1 MLKVTVI
8 RIPGKGR
15 GVITTEPIAAGV
27 TIERSPVLPL
37 SLKDSECPGL
47 DPYSMAWEENLGDGG
62 NPAKACCVGL
72 GYLSIYNHSATPNA
86 RLEHHYD
93 SDEISIIALRNIAA
107 GEEVTYDYAVP
118 LWFADTTEARAAE

>member
-1 MLKVTVI
+1 VLKVAVV

-15 GVITTEPIAAGV
+15 GVVTTERIPAGV

-37 SLKDSECPGL
+37 SLPDSECLGL
-47 DPYSMAWEENLGDGG
+47 DPYSMAWEENLEHG

-72 GYLSIYNHSATPNA
+72 GYLSIYNHAAQPNA

-93 SDEISIIALRNIAA
+93 CDEMSIIALRDIAA

-118 LWFADTTEARAAE
+118 LWFADAGTAQAAE